1 MWAEA
6 DGDAERRAVGA
17 AAVGR
22 QRDGQSARSGV
33 PVAED
38 VGRLHATLED
48 LAKSKGI
55 GKTYVSRTAT
65 RHRGSARAV
74 EPAQGSDDLHL
85 KA

>member
-1 MWAEA
+1 M
-6 DGDAERRAVGA
+6 VTPNGA
-17 AAVGR
+17 PWVPRLWVDNAMGK
-22 QRDGQSARSGV
+22 SARSGV

-74 EPAQGSDDLHL
+74 EPAQGLDDLHL